1 MSIQEQINAALA
13 TKTQAE
19 NDHKEK
25 EQQYLQEQKER
36 LATIQ
41 QLDELVCRLYEMKL
55 AEKPKS
61 LKLTGVTRIGE
72 KWKATASYESKSHY
86 IGTYDSEKEAAEKVD
101 AYYKSKGKTPRH
113 GFNSEKFAQLNL

>member
-1 MSIQEQINAALA
+1 ME
-13 TKTQAE
+13 
-19 NDHKEK
+19 HKEK

-41 QLDELVCRLYEMKL
+41 QLDELVCRLYATKL
-55 AEKPKS
+55 AEKPTPV
-61 LKLTGVTRIGE
+61 KLTGVTRVGE
-72 KWKATASYESKSHY
+72 KWKAVGLKSHY

-113 GFNSEKFAQLNL
+113 GFNSEKLAQLNL